1 MEVKLLS
8 MEQNMKRVDWGF
20 FHRWQNVHE
29 YDVSC
34 TKCLVAAE
42 LLLYGKFGL
51 NVPFKQ
57 NKKMYIIVHK
67 RCISF

>member
-51 NVPFKQ
+51 
-57 NKKMYIIVHK
+57 MDH
-67 RCISF
+67 RA